1 LILKTQKTEKVEGN
15 SKPGLR
21 ELMMLGTAEDQAEKR
36 KKSTHKDVFSQT
48 GWYDG
53 ATAKASEYFGP
64 DFRLKQ

>member
-1 LILKTQKTEKVEGN
+1 
-15 SKPGLR
+15 
-21 ELMMLGTAEDQAEKR
+21 MMLGTSEDQAEKR

-53 ATAKASEYFGP
+53 ATVKASEYFGP